1 MPDIEVS
8 VSRST
13 IISDAIGVGPEG
25 PPGSDGRSAYEI
37 AVANGFEGTE
47 QEWLESIEGDQGDP
61 GPPGEPGEPGQDGAP
76 GLPGNEGPP
85 GPGALA
91 GPLNQRPEPNEVPL
105 NQIYI
110 TSTQWFWSDGTQWN
124 ELRTPAVYG

>member
-13 IISDAIGVGPEG
+13 TVSDAIGVGPPGPPGPDGKSAYQSAVDNGFEGSEQDWIESIEGVEG
-25 PPGSDGRSAYEI
+25 PPGA
-37 AVANGFEGTE
+37 
-47 QEWLESIEGDQGDP
+47 P
-61 GPPGEPGEPGQDGAP
+61 GAP
-76 GLPGNEGPP
+76 GTPGSPGTP

-91 GPLNQRPEPNEVPL
+91 GLLQDRPEPNEVPL

-110 TSTQWFWSDGTQWN
+110 TETAWFWSDGSEWK
-124 ELRTPAVYG
+124 ELTVPAVYG